1 MKKIEFP
8 KNSELKRIDKNAFS
22 HTKIEHIL
30 IPSNVSQLSEGW
42 CAGMPDLK
50 KITVITENRNFI
62 CFEMKMILG
71 KTNLS
76 LDIYDKIVLVNRNI
90 KEVKIRSFITTIAS
104 FSFYNSNI
112 ESIFIPSN
120 ITHIFSY
127 AFSNCS
133 KLRKVEF
140 ASDSK
145 IQEIIKYIL
154 MTIFESC
161 FKLIISNDACTFN
174 DVNNASFK

>member
-1 MKKIEFP
+1 
-8 KNSELKRIDKNAFS
+8 
-22 HTKIEHIL
+22 
-30 IPSNVSQLSEGW
+30 
-42 CAGMPDLK
+42 
-50 KITVITENRNFI
+50 
-62 CFEMKMILG
+62 MKMILG

-90 KEVKIRSFITTIAS
+90 KEVKIPSFITTIAS